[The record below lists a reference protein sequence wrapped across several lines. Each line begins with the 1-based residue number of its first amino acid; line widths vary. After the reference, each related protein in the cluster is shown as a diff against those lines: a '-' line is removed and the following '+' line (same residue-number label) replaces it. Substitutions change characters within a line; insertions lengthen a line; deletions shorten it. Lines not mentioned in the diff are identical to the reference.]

1 MKIRKENLEKYRGFI
16 EINSTDG
23 NYDTNKGLV
32 SLLSSVSPDPKV
44 SLLLSMESGQT
55 FYGPDELYDALVDYL
70 HDSGLS
76 RNFPLTKMAV
86 WSYIERVYKGE
97 KIGGSL
103 VSMGA
108 VNEVLYPVN
117 EDLMSAY
124 NISDAGRDLAIPLG
138 FASMEFI
145 YRAQMSKVPH
155 KFDSMYKTIG
165 TIQSTNE
172 KKRPLVVYNLV
183 KFFVE
188 HSGWHRHTD
197 IKKALD
203 GNNEE
208 IDKGVLTRYL
218 DSLGG
223 AGIIDYESPKRDL
236 NGKRPKGWSTYVVD
250 GKKLLEEDN
259 TTLIGK
265 LIQSRPYLY
274 YPAQLNK
281 IIDFIR
287 NNQDLSY
294 ECNGISEKLKIPM
307 SHIPGTLVT
316 LSDIGLLRNE
326 SGFIGGKIESRT
338 RGNEL
343 TRMIWEILLSP
354 AYHSA
359 STLSP
364 IDTNYSRFDR
374 EKHDLLLSNYQE
386 ERVHIGLAGGQEIR
400 DAILNLLAHGEEM
413 KRSHIYNEV
422 KGIIRR
428 DINQSSLRR
437 HLLNLT
443 KQGKIQNG
451 SKFGYFSMAPCH
463 DQSHNR

>member
-1 MKIRKENLEKYRGFI
+1 MQIQKENLEKYRDFI

-55 FYGPDELYDALVDYL
+55 FYGADELYDALVDYL

-97 KIGGSL
+97 KTGGSL
-103 VSMGA
+103 VSVGA

-117 EDLMSAY
+117 NGLMSAY

-138 FASMEFI
+138 FAAMEFI
-145 YRAQMSKVPH
+145 YRAQRSKIPH

-172 KKRPLVVYNLV
+172 KKRPLAVYNLV

-208 IDKGVLTRYL
+208 IDKGVLSRYL
-218 DSLGG
+218 DLLGG
-223 AGIIDYESPKRDL
+223 AGIIDYGSPKRDL

-287 NNQDLSY
+287 NNKDLSY
-294 ECNGISEKLKIPM
+294 ECNSISEKLKIPM
-307 SHIPGTLVT
+307 SHIPGILVT

-343 TRMIWEILLSP
+343 TGMIWEILLSP

-364 IDTNYSRFDR
+364 IDTNYLRFER

-386 ERVHIGLAGGQEIR
+386 ERVRIGLAGGQEIR
-400 DAILNLLAHGEEM
+400 DAILNLLAKGGEM

-422 KGIIRR
+422 KGIIQR
-428 DINQSSLRR
+428 DINPASLRR

-443 KQGKIQNG
+443 KQGKIKNG
-451 SKFGYFSMAPCH
+451 SKFGYFSMAPRH
-463 DQSHNR
+463 DQYCYR